1 MQPVNF
7 IMNLLWLLLGGIVMG
22 LGWFLAGVIMAITII
37 GLPWARSCFV
47 IARLALWPFGKVIV
61 DRQHVQGHHDAGTGP
76 LGFLGNVIL
85 FLVAGWWLAIGHIAS
100 ALANFVTIIGIQHL
114 KLAGISLAPVGRTVT
129 ASRCAC
135 RLWWQGSEGLVALFQ
150 HAV

>member
-7 IMNLLWLLLGGIVMG
+7 MMNVLSLVLGGIVMG
-22 LGWFLAGVIMAITII
+22 
-37 GLPWARSCFV
+37 WARSCFV

-76 LGFLGNVIL
+76 LGFLGNVIW

-100 ALANFVTIIGIQHL
+100 ALANFVTIIGIPFGIQHL
-114 KLAGISLAPVGRTVT
+114 KLAVISLAPVGKTVT
-129 ASRCAC
+129 
-135 RLWWQGSEGLVALFQ
+135 EK
-150 HAV
+150 